1 MLSNAENKHFQI
13 VTFRTRFALC
23 DQRLMTKGV
32 RIRASPALNSS
43 QIGIIPRGTTVS
55 YIEEVENADGV
66 WLRLTDE
73 ACAMYCDTQLPS
85 QVCIREVVWKANNI
99 GCSC

>member
-1 MLSNAENKHFQI
+1 M
-13 VTFRTRFALC
+13 RFAFC
-23 DQRLMTKGV
+23 DQKLMTKGI

-43 QIGIIPRGTTVS
+43 QIGVIPRDTTVS

-73 ACAMYCDTQLPS
+73 ACAMYCDTQLHS
-85 QVCIREVVWKANNI
+85 QVWYPWKRFIIISVEEGRRE
-99 GCSC
+99 